1 VGLAWGPSPRYPA
14 PVVAA
19 ALPPGAPTAG
29 LFSLFDGDA
38 ARRLPL
44 AREPN
49 GDAETQMQPSGW
61 ALVRGN
67 AAGDLPFPGACAH
80 AEVDAP
86 ARNNSNFP
94 VWGRDADPRNPGVG
108 YVWYGTGGGAA
119 AQMAGN
125 RTYWANKTIPG
136 GLLWNASG
144 GADRNGF
151 LASGFNATGWPLAAP
166 GRRVHVFHGAL
177 WGNWVYD
184 AAAIDAAA
192 QSIVFARGGWQEG
205 RGEAGM
211 GRQPFFVE
219 GEALA
224 LDAPG
229 EWWAD
234 PATGLLHLWPNGTAP
249 PATLVL
255 PVLETVLAVR
265 APAAR
270 VAFEGLSFQHTLDGL
285 MEPYTVPEAG
295 DWSLRAAAAVAVE
308 GGGGVAFR
316 RCEWARVGGNGLL
329 VTGAAR
335 DVRVEESDFLLPG
348 SSGVVVVGAP
358 FGPANATPAAAGG
371 GWGAYPVGV
380 TVARSVFEGVGV
392 LGKQSSALFVSV
404 ACNVTMEDSVAF
416 SGPRAE
422 GERE

>member
-1 VGLAWGPSPRYPA
+1 
-14 PVVAA
+14 
-19 ALPPGAPTAG
+19 
-29 LFSLFDGDA
+29 
-38 ARRLPL
+38 
-44 AREPN
+44 
-49 GDAETQMQPSGW
+49 
-61 ALVRGN
+61 
-67 AAGDLPFPGACAH
+67 
-80 AEVDAP
+80 
-86 ARNNSNFP
+86 

-229 EWWAD
+229 EWWVDA
-234 PATGLLHLWPNGTAP
+234 AAGVLHLWPNATLP

-265 APAAR
+265 APAQR
-270 VAFEGLSFQHTLDGL
+270 VAFEGLSFQHTVDGL

-308 GGGGVAFR
+308 GGAQVALR
-316 RCEWARVGGNGLL
+316 RCEWSRVGGNGLI

-335 DVRVEESDFLLPG
+335 DVRVEEGDFLLPG

-358 FGPANATPAAAGG
+358 FGPANATPGAAAGGG

-380 TVARSVFEGVGV
+380 TVARSVFEGIGV

-404 ACNVTMEDSVAF
+404 ACNVVLEDSVAF
-416 SGPRAE
+416 SGPRAGVNSASASSPRALAPTRKRAE
-422 GERE
+422 